1 MMIERVKNMKN
12 IRHAQLRSPIGP
24 FCVTLLFLQNALN
37 PEPTGSVNI
46 LLSEQFRSPAHRLHM
61 KPNRTPI
68 RALPSIHNLANMA
81 AVGVKLCVSAT
92 PVEGLQNVRAT
103 CRRLIVQTGGV
114 QTVPDIQHEDAIK
127 MTPTHSFGLQ
137 TEEGYG
143 KSGFGF
149 RIKIENKKTTKLTES
164 MKASV
169 EESLPWKNDSLRLKL
184 SKKQQS
190 RVSYQTADL
199 SKTMYQELQK
209 LLKILR
215 ERDKNH
221 KVTSV

>member
-1 MMIERVKNMKN
+1 MKN
-12 IRHAQLRSPIGP
+12 IRHAQPCSPIGP
-24 FCVTLLFLQNALN
+24 FCVTLLFPLNALN
-37 PEPTGSVNI
+37 PEPTDSVNI
-46 LLSEQFRSPAHRLHM
+46 LLSEQFRSPAHGLHM

-68 RALPSIHNLANMA
+68 RALQSIHNLANMA

-149 RIKIENKKTTKLTES
+149 RIKIENKKDDQTNRVNEGQCGRISAMEERLS
-164 MKASV
+164 ASEVIKEAAV
-169 EESLPWKNDSLRLKL
+169 EGFLSNSRL
-184 SKKQQS
+184 
-190 RVSYQTADL
+190 V
-199 SKTMYQELQK
+199 
-209 LLKILR
+209 
-215 ERDKNH
+215 
-221 KVTSV
+221 